1 MKEWIAK
8 HSYWVMVILI
18 CVIWSIIVLRVD
30 SSSYKR
36 GVRDTEAI
44 YRTRTAADT
53 VVSWYPEEAWIV
65 NGWTDKPQM
74 IQIESVVRTRA
85 VDTNQNRTVYWDEAY
100 EIINIRSLY
109 PTKEAACRAIQQG
122 IEAEIRAKQK
132 QLDEFKCDTTG
143 RQ

>member
-18 CVIWSIIVLRVD
+18 YVIWSIIVLRVD

-44 YRTRTAADT
+44 YRTRTAVDT
-53 VVSWYPEEAWIV
+53 VVSWYPTEAWIV
-65 NGWTDKPQM
+65 SAWKNLPERIKIVG
-74 IQIESVVRTRA
+74 VVQEP
-85 VDTNQNRTVYWDEAY
+85 DTNDWSEYGHWNVTSLSA
-100 EIINIRSLY
+100 LY
-109 PTKEAACRAIQQG
+109 PSKEAACRAIQQG